1 MKLEAA
7 IFDLD
12 GTLLDSM
19 PIWQGLGENYLLQ
32 KKLQPAPG
40 LQDALKKMSL
50 QQAAQHFRTAYG
62 LHEDEE
68 TIIGEIEMLIADLYR
83 YEVPLKA
90 GAAEYLQTLQE
101 QNVKMCIA
109 TATERNLAESAL
121 ERLGIREYFST
132 ILTSSEVKTGMPPAM
147 IGCIEYDGS
156 KPTAEP
162 PLSAEGLQQLL
173 QDLVGSIG
181 RRQVRRVERHTGG
194 CGSGSRRGRRA
205 GPPRRGPGS
214 GAAWAA
220 AARRRRDVGHQLGRR
235 RVRVLVGVEAH
246 RDVELRG
253 AVWRLAAQ
261 VVAEREVRSR
271 VTVLDAAVIRT
282 AGTRPG
288 RGRGGPRRRRA

>member
-19 PIWQGLGENYLLQ
+19 PIWQGLGAKYLLQ

-40 LQDALKKMSL
+40 LHDALKTMSL
-50 QQAAQHFRTAYG
+50 PQAAQHFRAAYG

-68 TIIGEIEMLIADLYR
+68 TIIGEIETLIADLYR

-132 ILTSSEVKTGMPPAM
+132 ILTSSEVKTGKDNPLIYQRAFEHLGAPLTKTVVFEDALHA
-147 IGCIEYDGS
+147 IE
-156 KPTAEP
+156 TATT
-162 PLSAEGLQQLL
+162 AGF
-173 QDLVGSIG
+173 
-181 RRQVRRVERHTGG
+181 RV
-194 CGSGSRRGRRA
+194 
-205 GPPRRGPGS
+205 
-214 GAAWAA
+214 
-220 AARRRRDVGHQLGRR
+220 
-235 RVRVLVGVEAH
+235 VGVYDET
-246 RDVELRG
+246 
-253 AVWRLAAQ
+253 AAQ
-261 VVAEREVRSR
+261 DRERIEALTEQYIYSFS
-271 VTVLDAAVIRT
+271 DWK
-282 AGTRPG
+282 G
-288 RGRGGPRRRRA
+288 